1 MVISCDN
8 NYYRRLIMEIIELSA
23 EARLHFAKILKE
35 LNETHIITEEY
46 EDEDEIEDTKDE
58 HQPN

>member
-1 MVISCDN
+1 
-8 NYYRRLIMEIIELSA
+8 MEIIELSA